1 MHTQTQTMNRHDSRR
16 DARAQVR
23 SWHAFAAVSG
33 TGVVPMVV
41 GTLTAKINP
50 CWVPGGL
57 PKEGNP

>member
-1 MHTQTQTMNRHDSRR
+1 MMASQQDMHRHDSRR
-16 DARAQVR
+16 DALAQVR

-33 TGVVPMVV
+33 TGIVRTM

>member
-1 MHTQTQTMNRHDSRR
+1 MHTQHQTMTRHDSRC

-23 SWHAFAAVSG
+23 SWHAFTAVSG
-33 TGVVPMVV
+33 TGVVPMV